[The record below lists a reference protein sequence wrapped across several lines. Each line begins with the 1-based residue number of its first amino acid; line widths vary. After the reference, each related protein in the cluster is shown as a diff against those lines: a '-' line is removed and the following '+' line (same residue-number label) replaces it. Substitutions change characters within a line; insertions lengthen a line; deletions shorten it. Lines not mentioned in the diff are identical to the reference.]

1 MTKPGGRLKFLG
13 DVVQTVVEDRGFAVV
28 DVGPDFRFW
37 TLSVFSRAGLTGHR
51 LGGDTALAARTTAT
65 VSAYHATVLDA
76 LVASCATL
84 FSENDIQLTFW
95 QHCGIE
101 TIICLY
107 MKCNLLTKAV
117 TQSTYTHLWRWW
129 VTAKTTSIQS
139 VTIFPPKLWRCKP
152 NMGAKERLFK
162 QIEKFSSITWAAYP
176 HPLSAKGFLLLLYKC
191 VNCVSANRAI
201 LSGRLQILCSK
212 SQSQIACYTLYLNAK
227 AVIKLRDKASFYI
240 ATQKLA
246 CFLITVNKLSLHGGL
261 RS

>member
-1 MTKPGGRLKFLG
+1 M
-13 DVVQTVVEDRGFAVV
+13 
-28 DVGPDFRFW
+28 
-37 TLSVFSRAGLTGHR
+37 
-51 LGGDTALAARTTAT
+51 
-65 VSAYHATVLDA
+65 
-76 LVASCATL
+76 VASCATL

-95 QHCGIE
+95 QHCSIQ

-107 MKCNLLTKAV
+107 VKCNFLTKAV
-117 TQSTYTHLWRWW
+117 TPSSYTHMAVVGHGQNYFYSICHNISPPNYGGASRIW
-129 VTAKTTSIQS
+129 VQKKDFLNRLKSFHLLREPHTPTLS
-139 VTIFPPKLWRCKP
+139 VR
-152 NMGAKERLFK
+152 RV
-162 QIEKFSSITWAAYP
+162 
-176 HPLSAKGFLLLLYKC
+176 FLLTIPLYKC

-201 LSGRLQILCSK
+201 LSGRLQTLCSK